1 MHFRNAT
8 VNAIFDHG
16 HNSFTLNW
24 LQWMPSRSR
33 NTTTP
38 KYWGHYYF
46 SYCLFLLLFLLTTP
60 ALAFPTDNHPPQT
73 LAWVAFSVFVYASF
87 EISMNCRCNRPGH
100 GSCLR
105 LMCYMCAGGPY
116 PYLKPPY
123 PWVMVHEPNRP
134 QKSVECISL
143 AVHLV
148 SSRRRQSWRFSS
160 SSVFVA
166 TRLGVHQAM
175 QIENP
180 DPSPI
185 SNCYP
190 VFWVDTW
197 ESPRSSKE
205 DESRRRERNVQ
216 LAPLGWQRD

>member
-1 MHFRNAT
+1 LGVKAEPAEWVVGWVKGQAKANQSKQNKTPQNDNDTHHQPKSDFGCLLLNPQPSTLNPCPPPPVFLHMHFRNAT

-148 SSRRRQSWRFSS
+148 SSRRRQS
-160 SSVFVA
+160 
-166 TRLGVHQAM
+166 
-175 QIENP
+175 
-180 DPSPI
+180 
-185 SNCYP
+185 
-190 VFWVDTW
+190 
-197 ESPRSSKE
+197 
-205 DESRRRERNVQ
+205 
-216 LAPLGWQRD
+216 